1 MLKGNIRLFRV
12 KGIPVTINWTWLF
25 VLVLVFWSLADSL
38 FPATYPRLSGSTYLV
53 MALVATV
60 LFFGSIL
67 VHELSHTLRSLR
79 EGVRVREITLWLFGG
94 VSQAEGTLPTAGAE
108 LRVVA
113 AGPAASGALALAFV
127 GLTALFRA
135 AGASDAAVG
144 VTDYLA
150 RINGLLLAFNIVPAL
165 PLDGGR
171 ILHALLWRRTGDKA
185 WATMAAARAGRAFAF
200 LLIAI
205 GLLSMLTGAG
215 IGAIWFAFL
224 GWFLLH
230 AVDQEVSSARLE
242 QAITGLRVRDLM
254 TCDLVS
260 VAPRTSIEEFARTVA
275 RRSPHGAY
283 PVIDHGWLAGL
294 LPARSAAAV
303 RRRDRASTTV
313 ADVMLVR
320 DRVPVVGPDDQ
331 VLASLDT
338 LQREPG
344 RAVVLDGAGGDEVVG
359 ILSTTDVAH
368 ALDVAARRGRPPAAR
383 RRSTFAIWLGVALAF
398 LVAAG
403 LLYHPPYV
411 VISPGETFDVRGDIT
426 ITGTSVQRPTGRYL
440 ATSVRVSQPSA
451 LGALVAGLR
460 SDREVLPLGDV
471 VPSGVSPSDLDRYQR
486 DLFLD
491 SQQTAAAA
499 AATAAGYRASLTGEG
514 AAVVAAVRSAPAA
527 SVLEAGDV
535 ITAVDG
541 VTVRTASDLGD
552 ILAAHAAG
560 QRVTLTVRRDGETRT
575 IPIETTRLPQ
585 VAGGTGIGVMAQT
598 KDVRVVL
605 PFRVSF
611 RSRPDVGGPSA
622 GLAYALA
629 LTDMLDRTD
638 DARSRAVAATG
649 TIDAD
654 GSVGAVG
661 GVHEKA
667 IAARDDGA
675 QVFVVP
681 AEELSSVDGNG
692 LEVRGVRDLTQA
704 VRLLQAA

>member
-1 MLKGNIRLFRV
+1 LKGTVRLFRV
-12 KGIPVTINWTWLF
+12 KGIPVNINWTWLF
-25 VLVLVFWSLADSL
+25 VFVLVFWSLATGL
-38 FPATYPRLSGSTYLV
+38 FPATYPGLSGSTYLV

-67 VHELSHTLRSLR
+67 VHELSHALRSLR

-94 VSQAEGTLPTAGAE
+94 VSRIEGTLPTPGAE
-108 LRVVA
+108 LRVTA
-113 AGPAASGALALAFV
+113 AGPAASAALALAFV

-135 AGASDAAVG
+135 AGWPDGVVG
-144 VTDYLA
+144 VADYLA
-150 RINGLLLAFNIVPAL
+150 RINGLLLAFNLVPAL

-171 ILHALLWRRTGDKA
+171 ILHSLLWHRTGDKT
-185 WATMAAARAGRAFAF
+185 WATVAAAHAGRAFGL

-205 GLLSMLTGAG
+205 GLLGLFTGSG
-215 IGAIWFAFL
+215 IGAIWFVFL
-224 GWFLLH
+224 GWFLLQ
-230 AVDQEVSSARLE
+230 AVNQEISSAQLE
-242 QAITGLRVRDLM
+242 QAVTGLRVRDLM
-254 TCDLVS
+254 APDPVS
-260 VAPRTSIEEFARTVA
+260 VAPHTSIEQFSRTVA

-283 PVIDHGWLAGL
+283 PVVDQERLVGL
-294 LPARSAAAV
+294 LSAGSAAAV
-303 RRRDRASTTV
+303 RRRDRASVTV
-313 ADVMLVR
+313 ADVMLTG

-331 VLASLDT
+331 MLASLDA
-338 LQREPG
+338 LQREPR
-344 RAVVLDGAGGDEVVG
+344 RAVVLDGARGDEVVG
-359 ILSTTDVAH
+359 ILSTTDVEH
-368 ALDVAARRGRPPAAR
+368 ALEVAPRRGKPPVSR
-383 RRSTFAIWLGVALAF
+383 RRGTFAIWLGVALAF

-411 VISPGETFDVRGDIT
+411 VISPGETFDVGGDIT

-440 ATSVRVSQPSA
+440 ATSVQVNQPTA
-451 LGALVAGLR
+451 LGALVAALR
-460 SDREVLPLGDV
+460 SDREVVPLGDV
-471 VPSGVSPSDLDRYQR
+471 VPSDVSPSDLDRHQR
-486 DLFLD
+486 ELFAD

-514 AAVVAAVRSAPAA
+514 AEVVGTLRSAPAA

-541 VTVRTASDLGD
+541 MAVRTVSDFRD
-552 ILAAHAAG
+552 SLAGHAAG
-560 QRVTLTVRRDGETRT
+560 ERVTLTVRREGETRT
-575 IPIETTRLPQ
+575 IRIETARLPQ
-585 VAGGTGIGVMAQT
+585 VSGGTGIGVMAQT

-605 PFRVSF
+605 PFRVTF

-629 LTDMLDRTD
+629 LTDMLDSTD
-638 DARSRAVAATG
+638 DARSRTVAATG

-667 IAARDDGA
+667 IAARDAGA
-675 QVFVVP
+675 DVFVVP

-692 LEVRGVRDLTQA
+692 LQARGVEDLTQA
-704 VRLLQAA
+704 VHLLQAA